1 MIENTFFQIGDTTFQ
16 GKLIYGNGNENEIEC
31 TLLKPHSNILQDMY
45 QSEKGCIFKFNG
57 TIENIGNFTAIN
69 CDVRDRIN
77 ISRILPHGKIIY
89 HNGSIFYENEKNVT
103 SCQLF
108 SFVI

>member
-1 MIENTFFQIGDTTFQ
+1 MMELN
-16 GKLIYGNGNENEIEC
+16 NENSKKYAKKRNERIRYYWNYRIN
-31 TLLKPHSNILQDMY
+31 KRRNRKINIK
-45 QSEKGCIFKFNG
+45 SRIKN
-57 TIENIGNFTAIN
+57 
-69 CDVRDRIN
+69 VRDRIN